1 MKVIELTYSRMHHFE
16 MEYSTIVGGI
26 GLSENT

>member
-1 MKVIELTYSRMHHFE
+1 MKVAELTYSRMHHFK
-16 MEYSTIVGGI
+16 MEYLTIVGGV